1 MLAAGLCFSA
11 IGTRVLPAQSA
22 PPPQSQ
28 GGNPFPDDA
37 SKAAGAAGQKPG
49 QDSNAKPG
57 STTAKP
63 KDAGDNPFP
72 GEDTNAPIIPVD
84 PGPAAGAGSGSDRG
98 ASSGSGAD
106 SGADSGSA
114 PRRDADP
121 DGDPVRSP
129 DGAGNSV
136 NDDGF
141 SSSRTGLNQ
150 IPVEDDN
157 DGKPGKSTK
166 NKTREQVIR
175 EDLDVGSYYLDRK
188 NWKAA
193 QARFTSAF
201 GLDSENPD
209 AVWGLAEAERHLQLY
224 KEADVHYKLF
234 LSYDPDGP
242 HSKAARKALEEVEAE
257 PPSASTAT
265 KGTGGRSI
273 SPK

>member
-11 IGTRVLPAQSA
+11 IGARVLVAQSA
-22 PPPQSQ
+22 PTPQTPQGQ

-37 SKAAGAAGQKPG
+37 SKAAGQKPG
-49 QDSNAKPG
+49 QDSNAKPD

-63 KDAGDNPFP
+63 KDSGDNPFP

-84 PGPAAGAGSGSDRG
+84 PGPTAGAGS
-98 ASSGSGAD
+98 SSERGAD
-106 SGADSGSA
+106 SGADSRPAS
-114 PRRDADP
+114 RRDADP

-141 SSSRTGLNQ
+141 TSSRTGLNQ
-150 IPVEDDN
+150 IPVEDDS

-166 NKTREQVIR
+166 NKTREQVVK
-175 EDLDVGSYYLDRK
+175 EDLDVGSYYLGRK

-201 GLDSENPD
+201 ALDSENPD

-224 KEADVHYKLF
+224 READAHYKLF

-242 HSKAARKALEEVEAE
+242 HSRAARKSMEEVEAE
-257 PPSASTAT
+257 LPSASAVTKAT
-265 KGTGGRSI
+265 GAGSI
-273 SPK
+273 APK